1 MKSKGET
8 IKRYEGDQT
17 YAMKN
22 SAAMKHD
29 KVEVV

>member
-8 IKRYEGDQT
+8 IKRYESNKT

-29 KVEVV
+29 KAE